1 MYSTLNY
8 CIIIFFAWDICSPN
22 NSAFFYIFAAWPA
35 FGFFFNAGYE
45 LGTAALRMYIAV
57 WCATIYCIAEWD
69 LLTDFVRVLRKIL
82 LGNTML

>member
-57 WCATIYCIAEWD
+57 WCATIYV
-69 LLTDFVRVLRKIL
+69 LYSGVRFVNRICTSSEKNII
-82 LGNTML
+82 G